1 MEIRETNVLVMGRWV
16 MLGEIISLVEAT
28 AFPIDVKLTLS
39 DTVSNPVKT
48 HVDSF
53 GSFLFDGVIGDAGSG
68 AVVCLDGS
76 RWLRMAKFFKTN
88 T

>member
-1 MEIRETNVLVMGRWV
+1 
-16 MLGEIISLVEAT
+16 MLREIISFVETT
-28 AFPIDVKLTLS
+28 AFPVVDVKLALS
-39 DTVSNPVKT
+39 DTVSNPVKAQ
-48 HVDSF
+48 VDSF